1 MDQDSHVKLF
11 DKLIFVIDLK
21 RSGFIDNMKKMDL
34 QLRLSS
40 RPFINYRLL
49 EYLKNDEIDFYK
61 GSKPYK
67 KRYD

>member
-21 RSGFIDNMKKMDL
+21 RSGFLDNIKYIDIP
-34 QLRLSS
+34 LRLSS
-40 RPFINYRLL
+40 RPFKNYRLM
-49 EYLKNDEIDFYK
+49 EYLKNDEVDFYK
-61 GSKPYK
+61 GSKSYR